1 MARIRG
7 PARALCTLGSALLIL
22 SGCDQFS
29 SGGDAQFAR
38 AALERNPDLTIVASD
53 KDANTFTVQVK
64 GSNELRVVRA
74 DEIIGALPS
83 TAVAPAISEGAET
96 AKASPG
102 PQAAPESGSAEP
114 SQTDATADDAARPAG
129 QLASTQAR
137 TGLKSGTG
145 FVTDA
150 SGKTRTFGAAES
162 PAGVD
167 ANAESSTSART
178 AASATPADQAT
189 GADQG
194 AGAGQGND
202 PSKAGDAQKSSAEGR
217 VLASGPGYS
226 VTAGAPRANR
236 PIRLAEATELKS
248 PSNAVLERRF
258 DPMICQGNRLL
269 QIDSRNI
276 EFEGDGLSVLDGCE
290 LHITNSHII
299 AHGLG
304 LSVRAANVHIQN
316 SIIEGGGGSVSASQG
331 AKVYSQ
337 QSTFKG
343 LSRRLDTATF
353 EDLGGTSWD

>member
-22 SGCDQFS
+22 SGCDRLTH
-29 SGGDAQFAR
+29 GNTDWAR
-38 AALERNPDLTIVASD
+38 AALERNPDLTVVASD

-64 GSNELRVVRA
+64 GSSELRVIRA
-74 DEIIGALPS
+74 DEVIGTLPS
-83 TAVAPAISEGAET
+83 TGIAPTVAENSDAAKAASGEPTSAPAGN
-96 AKASPG
+96 
-102 PQAAPESGSAEP
+102 EP
-114 SQTDATADDAARPAG
+114 SSQTATAGDAAQTASDTDARS
-129 QLASTQAR
+129 ASTSTI
-137 TGLKSGTG
+137 TGTKPGTG

-150 SGKTRTFGAAES
+150 SGKTHTFG
-162 PAGVD
+162 D
-167 ANAESSTSART
+167 ADSS
-178 AASATPADQAT
+178 AASAPAGAAPT
-189 GADQG
+189 AAGAD
-194 AGAGQGND
+194 
-202 PSKAGDAQKSSAEGR
+202 KK

-226 VTAGAPRANR
+226 VTAGEPHTNR

-248 PSNAVLERRF
+248 PSNAAMERRY
-258 DPMICQGNRLL
+258 DPMICQGNRLI
-269 QIDSRNI
+269 QINGRNI

-316 SIIEGGGGSVSASQG
+316 SIIEGDSGSVSASQG
-331 AKVYSQ
+331 AKVYTQ

-353 EDLGGTSWD
+353 EDLGGTNWN

>member
-1 MARIRG
+1 MARNRG

-29 SGGDAQFAR
+29 SGADAQFAR
-38 AALERNPDLTIVASD
+38 AALERNPDLTVVASD

-83 TAVAPAISEGAET
+83 TGAAPARSDGAET
-96 AKASPG
+96 ANAP
-102 PQAAPESGSAEP
+102 PAPEATAESDSAEP
-114 SQTDATADDAARPAG
+114 PQDDATADDAARPAG
-129 QLASTQAR
+129 QLASAQSR

-150 SGKTRTFGAAES
+150 SGKTRTFGGGERPAGADASAGS
-162 PAGVD
+162 PASD
-167 ANAESSTSART
+167 TT
-178 AASATPADQAT
+178 IASATEAGQGT
-189 GADQG
+189 GADKGSG
-194 AGAGQGND
+194 AGSAAG
-202 PSKAGDAQKSSAEGR
+202 AQKGGAEGR

-226 VTAGAPRANR
+226 VTAGEPPANR

-269 QIDSRNI
+269 QIDGRNI

-299 AHGLG
+299 AHGVG

-316 SIIEGGGGSVSASQG
+316 SIIEGDGGSVSASQG

-353 EDLGGTSWD
+353 EDLGGTNWD